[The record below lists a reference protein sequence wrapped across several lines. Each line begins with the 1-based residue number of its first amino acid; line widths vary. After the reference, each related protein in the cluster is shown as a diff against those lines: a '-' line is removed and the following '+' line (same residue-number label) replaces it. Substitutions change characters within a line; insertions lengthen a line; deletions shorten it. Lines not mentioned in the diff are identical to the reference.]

1 MVQWRKI
8 PDGLQ
13 PAKGDIP
20 DSMNDPVVWLQW
32 ILIAGIIASSVFSVI
47 NSFRSRRS
55 KDANQRALYAAK
67 MNISMGVML
76 ILIAFIQMFV
86 YTGSTLR
93 VIVGAVFML
102 LGLFNIFAGIR
113 NRSVIRTVMERN
125 AAGKQR

>member
-1 MVQWRKI
+1 
-8 PDGLQ
+8 
-13 PAKGDIP
+13 
-20 DSMNDPVVWLQW
+20 MNDPVVWLQW